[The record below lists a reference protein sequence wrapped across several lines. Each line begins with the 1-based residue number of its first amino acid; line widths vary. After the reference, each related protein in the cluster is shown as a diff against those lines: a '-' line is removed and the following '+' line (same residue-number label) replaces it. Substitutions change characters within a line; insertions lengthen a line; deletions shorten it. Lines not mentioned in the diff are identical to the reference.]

1 MVENDTKNDKN
12 IAVQDNNSKNANFSD
27 VQNNDIK
34 IQNIV
39 VSADTHTK
47 FSLEMLAANLDGAE
61 YEPESFP
68 GLVYRVKDPK
78 ASALVFT
85 TGKIICSGAK
95 SYAFAKTAINKAL
108 EDFRKIGLDVS
119 DNVDTAIV
127 NIVAS
132 ANLNFKVDL
141 NKIVFELGE
150 CEYEPE
156 QFPGLVYRHPK
167 PKVVFLIFNSGKI
180 VCTGARRESDVDV
193 AIGDLKRK
201 LDEIGAVRKKVE

>member
-1 MVENDTKNDKN
+1 MVKNDTKN
-12 IAVQDNNSKNANFSD
+12 VNFSN

-47 FSLEMLAANLDGAE
+47 YSLEMLAANLDGAE

-68 GLVYRVKDPK
+68 GLVYRVTDPK

-95 SYAFAKTAINKAL
+95 SYAFAKIAIAKVVD
-108 EDFRKIGLDVS
+108 DFRKIGIDVA
-119 DNVDTAIV
+119 DKVDTAIV

-167 PKVVFLIFNSGKI
+167 PKVVFLIFNSGKV
-180 VCTGARRESDVDV
+180 VCTGARCESDVGV
-193 AIGDLKRK
+193 AIGDLKKR
-201 LDEIGAVRKKVE
+201 LDEIGAVRKKD

>member
-1 MVENDTKNDKN
+1 MVKKDVK
-12 IAVQDNNSKNANFSD
+12 
-27 VQNNDIK
+27 VQNIVVSEDKQVIVKNDIK

-68 GLVYRVKDPK
+68 GLVYRVKEPK

-95 SYAFAKTAINKAL
+95 SYDSAKKSIAQAL
-108 EDFRKIGLDVS
+108 EDFKKIGIDVAGKT
-119 DNVDTAIV
+119 DTAIV

-132 ANLNFKVDL
+132 ANLGVKLDL

-156 QFPGLVYRHPK
+156 QFPGLVYRHDK
-167 PKVVFLIFNSGKI
+167 PKVVFLIFNSGKV
-180 VCTGARRESDVDV
+180 VCTGATTETDVDIAV
-193 AIGDLKRK
+193 DMLKKK
-201 LDEIGAVRKKVE
+201 LEDIHAVRK